1 MFKRGLWLLMLCA
14 GAAQTAPSELRNVVI
29 MLGKPN
35 GELLRSVQPD
45 GSIKVHFEFHDRGR
59 GPATDSVY
67 RVDENDLP
75 VLATTSG
82 VDYFKVAVAETFR
95 REGDQASWKNRAED
109 ETRELAAPGFYSSM
123 NGPPEELAML
133 ARALL
138 KAPSQKLALL
148 PLGEAV
154 IRHVEDMEV
163 ADGPKPIRVGLYAIS
178 GLDLV
183 PVYLWLDGDRQLF
196 AQYSGWQSIVRAGY
210 ESSLEKI
217 GARQQ
222 EIQKASALERARTL
236 TRRLDKP
243 LLIDNVRIFDPA
255 EADILVGRSVLI
267 DQGRIVS
274 VHEQGV
280 LDVAADVQRIDGG
293 GRLLMPGLWDMH
305 AHLSAGTDPLIDIAA
320 GVTTVRDLANDA
332 EQLSA
337 LIKAIESGDDIGP
350 RVIRAGFIDGRGPY
364 AGPTKVFADTEE
376 EMRKGI
382 NDYADAGFVQ
392 VKIYSSIKP
401 ELVPAAVRFA
411 HERGLRLSGHVPAFM
426 TARQFVE
433 AGADE
438 IQHINFIALNFL
450 YDKVPDTRT
459 PARFTGVAEHLPD
472 LDLGSAEVRDF
483 LSLLKERK
491 TVVDPTLSTFEGMFL
506 GRTNDPSLDYAAILH
521 RLPATWQRGIASG
534 TGGLDVP
541 KGQSMRFRVAYQKLI
556 DLTGML
562 HRSGVTLVAGTD
574 GTAGFSL
581 VRELELYVAAGI
593 APREALR
600 IATLGAAEVMGLG
613 DRYGRVA
620 PGYVADLILVD
631 GDPTLVM
638 GDLRKVDTVIRGDR
652 LFDSAALFESIGLK
666 PWRTP

>member
-1 MFKRGLWLLMLCA
+1 MLKHGLWILVLLA
-14 GAAQTAPSELRNVVI
+14 GSMPAAASEQRSVVM
-29 MLGKPN
+29 MLGKAS
-35 GELLRSVQPD
+35 GELVRSVQAD

-67 RVDENDLP
+67 RVDENELP
-75 VLATTSG
+75 LQATTRG
-82 VDYFKVAVAETFR
+82 VDYFKVAVDEEFSR
-95 REGDQASWKNRAED
+95 KGRQARWKNRAED
-109 ETRELAAPGFYSSM
+109 EQRELEVPGFYSSM

-138 KAPSQKLALL
+138 KSPTRKLALL
-148 PLGEAV
+148 PLGEAE
-154 IRHVEDMEV
+154 IRHVEDMKI
-163 ADGPKPIRVGLYAIS
+163 ASGATPHSIGLYAIS
-178 GLDLV
+178 GLDLL
-183 PVYLWLDGDRQLF
+183 PVYLWLDADLQLF
-196 AQYSGWQSIVRAGY
+196 AQFTGWQNLIRAGY
-210 ESSLEKI
+210 ESELDQI
-217 GARQQ
+217 GKRQQ
-222 EIQKASALERARTL
+222 EIQKASALQRAGAL
-236 TRRLDKP
+236 TTMLDQP
-243 LLIDNVRIFDPA
+243 LLIDNVRVFDPA
-255 EADILVGRSVLI
+255 AGEVVAGRSVLVEK
-267 DQGRIVS
+267 GRIVS
-274 VHEQGV
+274 VQEQGV
-280 LDVAADVQRIDGG
+280 LDVSANVQRLDGR

-305 AHLSAGTDPLIDIAA
+305 AHISAGTDPLIDIAA

-332 EQLSA
+332 EQLSS
-337 LIKAIESGDDIGP
+337 LIDSIESGRDIGP

-364 AGPTKVFADTEE
+364 AGPTKVFADTEA

-450 YDKVPDTRT
+450 YDKVQDTRT

-472 LDLGSAEVRDF
+472 VDLGSAEVREF
-483 LSLLKERK
+483 LDLLRQKK

-541 KGQSMRFRVAYQKLI
+541 KGQSMRYRVAYQKLI

-593 APREALR
+593 APRDALR
-600 IATLGAAEVMGLG
+600 IATLGAAEVMGRA
-613 DRYGRVA
+613 DQYGRVA

-631 GDPTLVM
+631 GDPTLLM
-638 GDLRKVDTVIRGDR
+638 GDLRKVDIVIRGDR
-652 LFDSAALFESIGLK
+652 MFDSAALFKSIGLK